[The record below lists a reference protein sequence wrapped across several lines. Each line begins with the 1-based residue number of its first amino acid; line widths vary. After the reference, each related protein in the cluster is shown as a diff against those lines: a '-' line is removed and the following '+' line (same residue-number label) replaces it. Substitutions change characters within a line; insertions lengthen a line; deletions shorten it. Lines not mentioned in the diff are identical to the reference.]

1 MPTVLNTFEDDPER
15 AVTPLRD
22 RSLLRRRQGL
32 AACCAACALAGC
44 LWLSVAVQ
52 AQSRSDLG
60 FTTRVS
66 QTLVGQLA
74 QRFSAAA
81 RELLG
86 RWIDFGATQKTLPF
100 MQKLD
105 AAKGQEA
112 GVLQTVNDQ
121 INRIPYH
128 TDQAHWKMNDYW
140 ATPAES
146 VASNGGDCEDYAIA
160 KYYMLKE
167 LGVPL
172 ERLRITYVKALKLNE
187 AHMVLVYYPKPDAE
201 PYILDNLDPVV
212 KLASLRNDLLP
223 VYSFNDD
230 EVILVQGRVKGKP
243 SQIRQWLSVQ
253 ERLLEQ
259 SRH

>member
-1 MPTVLNTFEDDPER
+1 MPLILKNYEEDFAH
-15 AVTPLRD
+15 AVTLLPDCSPLPC
-22 RSLLRRRQGL
+22 RRAL
-32 AACCAACALAGC
+32 AARFAACALAGC
-44 LWLSVAVQ
+44 LCLSLMVQ

-60 FTTRVS
+60 FTTKVS
-66 QTLVGQLA
+66 PSLIVQLA
-74 QRFSAAA
+74 QKFSTAA
-81 RELLG
+81 RDLLG
-86 RWIDFGATQKTLPF
+86 HWIDFGAVQKTLPY
-100 MQKLD
+100 MEKLD
-105 AAKGQEA
+105 AAKGREA

-121 INRIPYH
+121 INRVPYR
-128 TDQAHWKMNDYW
+128 TDKAHWGQDDYW

-172 ERLRITYVKALKLNE
+172 DRLRITYVKALKLNE
-187 AHMVLVYYPKPDAE
+187 AHMVLGYYPRPDAE
-201 PYILDNLDPVV
+201 PYILDNLDPIV

-230 EVILVQGRVKGKP
+230 EVMLVQGRVKGKP

-253 ERLLEQ
+253 ERLLDQ
-259 SRH
+259 SKN